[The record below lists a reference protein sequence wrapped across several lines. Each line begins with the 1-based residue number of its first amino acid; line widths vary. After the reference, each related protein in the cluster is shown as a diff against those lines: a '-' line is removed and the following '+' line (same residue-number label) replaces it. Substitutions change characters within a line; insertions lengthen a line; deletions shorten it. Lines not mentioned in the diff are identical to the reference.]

1 MVIFAAKISPEET
14 WRNYTGNRLR
24 DSKISSQISPRVTK
38 NKTFSNKIF
47 HFWHLN
53 QNTGISPLKMIYL
66 ETGFQCHFCYST
78 VTCTRPRLD
87 AAFLSITV
95 GTKWQSNV
103 CLLYFSDFDFINL
116 EQNHREFSEFQDNT
130 LTGIQ
135 SKIDYNLI
143 SDTLFENESLQIHK
157 LLKNHHRLHHHHNL
171 RHQLGHLGRKRG
183 GILEVIHK
191 LSNKKMYFRLNLSFL
206 NLFGGTECNKYPKWH
221 EFEAR
226 RFTDRGSARTNIP
239 LTCW

>member
-1 MVIFAAKISPEET
+1 MAWHYLLTTSLIILQKFYSDGNYSIFV
-14 WRNYTGNRLR
+14 YL
-24 DSKISSQISPRVTK
+24 
-38 NKTFSNKIF
+38 KTNKI
-47 HFWHLN
+47 
-53 QNTGISPLKMIYL
+53 Q
-66 ETGFQCHFCYST
+66 
-78 VTCTRPRLD
+78 
-87 AAFLSITV
+87 
-95 GTKWQSNV
+95 
-103 CLLYFSDFDFINL
+103 FI
-116 EQNHREFSEFQDNT
+116 
-130 LTGIQ
+130 I

-183 GILEVIHK
+183 GIREVIHK

-226 RFTDRGSARTNIP
+226 RFTDRGSADQHTLNMLITCS
-239 LTCW
+239 LTCILSLLLTK

>member
-1 MVIFAAKISPEET
+1 MPPIFLIFRFYQLGAK
-14 WRNYTGNRLR
+14 L
-24 DSKISSQISPRVTK
+24 SSILCVSGYH
-38 NKTFSNKIF
+38 SN
-47 HFWHLN
+47 W
-53 QNTGISPLKMIYL
+53 
-66 ETGFQCHFCYST
+66 
-78 VTCTRPRLD
+78 
-87 AAFLSITV
+87 
-95 GTKWQSNV
+95 
-103 CLLYFSDFDFINL
+103 
-116 EQNHREFSEFQDNT
+116 
-130 LTGIQ
+130 IQ